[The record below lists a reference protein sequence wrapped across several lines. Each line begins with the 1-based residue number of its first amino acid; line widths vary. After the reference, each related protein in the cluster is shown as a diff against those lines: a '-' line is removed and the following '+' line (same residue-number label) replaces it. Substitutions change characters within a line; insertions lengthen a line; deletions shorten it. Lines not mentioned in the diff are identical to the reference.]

1 MKTPTSKATLVR
13 TATFLAA
20 LFAHSGAANPAAA
33 QPLAFP
39 SAYGAGAFVTGGRG
53 GEVIHVTSLASSGP
67 GTLREALKTP
77 VPRTI
82 VFDVSG
88 VIHLDSQIYMHP
100 GETDDAGDFTVNG
113 FSAPYGG
120 ITITGS
126 AIRTAGGLGNM
137 IWRGIR
143 FRNGY
148 LPTESNGSSNW
159 TCLGTRGG
167 DDVIVDHCSFSYGR
181 SKGLGAGTSGAG
193 ESATRHTFQNNL
205 FGNSQQGML
214 VGNSDGEEFGNVS
227 VHRNV
232 FSNLGWRHPK
242 VGGAITLD
250 VINNLS
256 HNWQGRTIRM
266 DAWDYRLNL
275 IGNYYQGGP
284 ITRVAQRDDLRMFAM
299 WTNTTMNP
307 QIWDEDNF
315 IEEQHRAAGY
325 PGMPEA
331 GWYPF
336 ASSTDPVNPA
346 WFVDAR
352 LPLQGRA
359 LPILPSENLK
369 AELLPRVGACEY
381 IDNDGAVQFYRD
393 DIDMALVSDA
403 ETDAD
408 SRFVASS
415 DYQSLAEGLSDSMP
429 SEVRPSDFY
438 VSNPHIPEVWF
449 SANVPEGEDHND
461 IAPSGYTWIE
471 EYLNRVDGEA
481 GPIEPMSDAG
491 PMPDAGLPDAGVS
504 DAGSSPIDAG
514 AGMDAGV
521 NGMRDAGASDAG
533 MPIGEEGCGC
543 RVSTASPTFSASLTS
558 FSLVLLL
565 TLRRRRKR

>member
-1 MKTPTSKATLVR
+1 MKHPKNSKAALIQ
-13 TATFLAA
+13 TAVFLAA
-20 LFAHSGAANPAAA
+20 LFAHSASA

-39 SAYGAGAFVTGGRG
+39 SAYGAGAYTTGGRG
-53 GEVIHVTSLASSGP
+53 GEVIHVTTLASSGP
-67 GTLREALKTP
+67 GSLREALKTP
-77 VPRTI
+77 VPRYI

-88 VIHLDSQIYMHP
+88 VIHLEGQIYMHP
-100 GETDDAGDFTVNG
+100 AETGDAGDFTVNG
-113 FSAPYGG
+113 FSAPFGG

-148 LPTESNGSSNW
+148 LPSESNGSSNA
-159 TCLGTRGG
+159 TCFGTRGG
-167 DDVIVDHCSFSYGR
+167 DDVVVDRCSFSYAR
-181 SKGLGAGTSGAG
+181 SKGLGAGTSNPG
-193 ESATRHTFQNNL
+193 ESATRHSFQNNL

-214 VGNSDGEEFGNVS
+214 VGNSDGEEFGDVS
-227 VHRNV
+227 VMRNV

-275 IGNYYQGGP
+275 IGNYYQGGT
-284 ITRVAQRDDLRMFAM
+284 ITRVAERDDLRMFTT
-299 WTNTTMNP
+299 WTNTTMSP

-315 IEEQHRAAGY
+315 IEERHRPEGY
-325 PGMPEA
+325 PAMPES

-336 ASSTDPVNPA
+336 ASSTEPVNPA

-352 LPLQGRA
+352 LPFQGRA
-359 LPILPSENLK
+359 IPILASESLK
-369 AELLPRVGACEY
+369 EELLPRVGACEY
-381 IDNDGAVQFYRD
+381 IDNDGVVQFYRD
-393 DIDMALVSDA
+393 AIDTVLVSDA

-408 SRFVASS
+408 SRYVNSG
-415 DYQSLAEGLSDSMP
+415 DYESLANGLADSMP
-429 SEVRPSDFY
+429 SEMRPSDFY
-438 VSNPHIPEVWF
+438 MSNPHIPEVWF

-471 EYLNRVDGEA
+471 EYLNRVDGDS
-481 GPIEPMSDAG
+481 GPVEPMSDAG
-491 PMPDAGLPDAGVS
+491 PGDAGTSDAGTS
-504 DAGSSPIDAG
+504 DSGTFDAGSSDAG
-514 AGMDAGV
+514 MLDAEAFDAGS
-521 NGMRDAGASDAG
+521 SDAG
-533 MPIGEEGCGC
+533 MALSDNEGCGC
-543 RVSTASPTFSASLTS
+543 RVSRASPNFAASLLGV
-558 FSLVLLL
+558 SLLLL
-565 TLRRRRKR
+565 TLRRRRRR